1 MKLFVPTFGLP
12 YSHPLRASWRKFG
25 LDPLVDNVLRVA
37 SLVCVTLAVFV
48 LLWIGF
54 VTIRADP
61 DWVET
66 LFYGVFIAALFI
78 MVALAAWYMSMGP
91 PSFEWSIRDLQEELK
106 TPLEKSSHHD
116 LRWLA
121 VASLTR
127 LAYFVKKAERSEPN
141 PYHELREEA
150 KADFKKK
157 YHLFLMFGLIEDV
170 GYGHFF
176 NAKLDP
182 PHE

>member
-1 MKLFVPTFGLP
+1 MKLFASTFGLS
-12 YSHPLRASWRKFG
+12 YSHPLRASWRRFG

-37 SLVCVTLAVFV
+37 SLACGTLAVFV

-54 VTIRADP
+54 VAIRADS
-61 DWVET
+61 DWTET
-66 LFYGVFIAALFI
+66 LFYGVTIAVLFI
-78 MVALAAWYMSMGP
+78 MVALATWYMSMGP
-91 PSFEWSIRDLQEELK
+91 PSFEWSFRDLQDELK
-106 TPLEKSSHHD
+106 VPLEKSSHHN
-116 LRWLA
+116 LRCLA
-121 VASLTR
+121 VESLTR
-127 LAYFVKKAERSEPN
+127 LAYFVKKAERVEPN

-170 GYGHFF
+170 GYGYFF